1 MGRRFAVF
9 IAALAVAL
17 AVAVPATAGA
27 APAPAVNGG
36 RPLSTTLTGA
46 TEVPGPGD
54 SNASGQA
61 TVWLNQGQGRV
72 CFDLSWAN
80 VEGTVTMGHIHVGAA
95 GASGGVVVPLFSGS
109 YAGTDS
115 ASGCVQEV
123 EPSLIKAIR
132 MDPSDY
138 YVNLHS
144 TEFPGGALRGQLS
157 K

>member
-1 MGRRFAVF
+1 MFRRFAVF
-9 IAALAVAL
+9 IAALAVML
-17 AVAVPATAGA
+17 SVAGPVAADQATAG
-27 APAPAVNGG
+27 NGG

-54 SNASGQA
+54 SNATGQA

-72 CFDLSWAN
+72 CFDISWAD
-80 VEGTVTMGHIHVGAA
+80 VGGTVTMGHIHVGAA

-144 TEFPGGALRGQLS
+144 TEFPGGALRGQLG

>member
-27 APAPAVNGG
+27 ASAVNGG

-54 SNASGQA
+54 PSA
-61 TVWLNQGQGRV
+61 TGEAEITLNQGQGRV
-72 CFDLSWAN
+72 CFAVSWAN

>member
-27 APAPAVNGG
+27 APAVNGG

-46 TEVPGPGD
+46 AEVPGPGD
-54 SNASGQA
+54 PNATGEA
-61 TVWLNQGQGRV
+61 EITLNQGQGRV
-72 CFDLSWAN
+72 CFAVSWAN
-80 VEGTVTMGHIHVGAA
+80 VEGTVTMGHIHVGSA

-115 ASGCVQEV
+115 TSGCVQNV

-132 MDPSDY
+132 MDPSGY

-144 TEFPGGALRGQLS
+144 TAFPGGALRGQLG

>member
-1 MGRRFAVF
+1 MFRRFAVF
-9 IAALAVAL
+9 IAALAVVAL
-17 AVAVPATAGA
+17 TVAGPAAADQATAG
-27 APAPAVNGG
+27 NGG
-36 RPLSTTLTGA
+36 RPLSTPLTGA

-54 SNASGQA
+54 SNGTGQA
-61 TVWLNQGQGRV
+61 NLWLNQGQGRV

-80 VEGTVTMGHIHVGAA
+80 VGGTVTMGHIHAGAA
-95 GASGGVVVPLFSGS
+95 GASGPVVVPLFTGS
-109 YAGTDS
+109 FAGTDS
-115 ASGCVQEV
+115 TSGCVQEV